1 MRVNLEEGEY
11 IIATLPKVWGIK
23 TGLAGFFSKSKEGYF
38 SLTNKNIIFVTGFL
52 GLLAEEKKKYF
63 GDDKARVT
71 RIPNYNESDLDEDI
85 SEDPNN
91 SWIIPLSS
99 IVNIES
105 ITIRKADFMRLT
117 FKDQNGKET
126 KYDFGKAGSTINYPQ
141 RQALNY
147 VNLDWSEWISL
158 IKSHL
163 QS

>member
-1 MRVNLEEGEY
+1 MRINLEEGEH
-11 IIATLPKVWGIK
+11 IIASLPKVWGIK
-23 TGLAGFFSKSKEGYF
+23 TGLSGFFSKSKEGF
-38 SLTNKNIIFVTGFL
+38 LSLTNKNIIFVTGFL

-63 GDDKARVT
+63 GDNKARIT

-99 IVNIES
+99 IVDIQS
-105 ITIRKADFMRLT
+105 ISIRKADFMRLT
-117 FKDQNGKET
+117 FKDENGKEK

-141 RQALNY
+141 RQPLNF

-163 QS
+163 